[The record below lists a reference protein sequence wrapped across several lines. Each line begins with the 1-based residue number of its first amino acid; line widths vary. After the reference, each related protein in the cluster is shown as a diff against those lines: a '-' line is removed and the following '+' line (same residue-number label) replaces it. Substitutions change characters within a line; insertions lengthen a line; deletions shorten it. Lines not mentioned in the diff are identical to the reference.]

1 MQKNAFVVY
10 VFGTYEKYINYYIY
24 FINLN
29 YPNDDVVIFYQGNLS
44 PKIKSIAIEF
54 DNVILYE
61 NVFDQY
67 EKIGGGGPKLLRWI
81 LPEEYFENYKYVYI
95 GDVDILV
102 LKEKESLFD
111 FHSNQMK
118 NFKTAFSNRVRPL
131 KDGGLSKRLTGLHFI
146 DVKPY
151 YKAISTLAQ
160 KLREDT
166 EFQNIFLNGLK
177 RNEEVLYKIVKTAI
191 GFDPNEIV
199 KMERPLHGFHLGV
212 VRGGKKLTKEDI
224 KNNTSIETN
233 ELIKQLKEA
242 LKDKKFTSLFS
253 TFFCFEIY
261 YGYKQLGISL
271 PNSIKI
277 NAFKYKLQNLITKF
291 KQKLIN

>member
-10 VFGTYEKYINYYIY
+10 VFGAYEKYINYYIY

-131 KDGGLSKRLTGLHFI
+131 KEGGLSKRLTGLHFI

-191 GFDPNEIV
+191 GFDANEIV
-199 KMERPLHGFHLGV
+199 KMKRPLHGFHVGV
-212 VRGGKKLTKEDI
+212 VRVGKKLDSQTIRENSSIDPEEMVNQLTKALTDERFINIFTESFCDEI
-224 KNNTSIETN
+224 YFTY
-233 ELIKQLKEA
+233 KQLK
-242 LKDKKFTSLFS
+242 
-253 TFFCFEIY
+253 
-261 YGYKQLGISL
+261 ISL
-271 PNSIKI
+271 PFAIKKEAI
-277 NAFKYKLQNLITKF
+277 SFKLN
-291 KQKLIN
+291 KLISRIKNKLSN